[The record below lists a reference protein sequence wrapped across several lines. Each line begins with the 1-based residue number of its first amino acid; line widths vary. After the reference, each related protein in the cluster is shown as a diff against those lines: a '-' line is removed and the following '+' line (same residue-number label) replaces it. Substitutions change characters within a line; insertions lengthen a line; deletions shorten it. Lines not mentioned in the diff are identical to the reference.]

1 MSSLS
6 HHCNSETSKTTR
18 CYKCTLFLIN
28 HIISSCP
35 EFSMLPSIE
44 FWRRLSSQTHQ
55 VRLFTGIH
63 SNGCLQN
70 NGTDSTI
77 QFMPDMILL
86 RQAEAELNW
95 LIMLGCLVWSG
106 LVQFL
111 PSGHSF
117 TIISQVSEAD
127 ALNFICRYNNT
138 SQSILEN
145 LIIMVVAMAMLISF
159 GQNSVHF
166 IIIMQKWDTL
176 IFSVLK

>member
-1 MSSLS
+1 
-6 HHCNSETSKTTR
+6 
-18 CYKCTLFLIN
+18 
-28 HIISSCP
+28 
-35 EFSMLPSIE
+35 
-44 FWRRLSSQTHQ
+44 
-55 VRLFTGIH
+55 
-63 SNGCLQN
+63 
-70 NGTDSTI
+70 
-77 QFMPDMILL
+77 MPDMILL

-145 LIIMVVAMAMLISF
+145 LIITVVAIAMLISCLDKIVF
-159 GQNSVHF
+159 TSLLLCKNG
-166 IIIMQKWDTL
+166 TC
-176 IFSVLK
+176 